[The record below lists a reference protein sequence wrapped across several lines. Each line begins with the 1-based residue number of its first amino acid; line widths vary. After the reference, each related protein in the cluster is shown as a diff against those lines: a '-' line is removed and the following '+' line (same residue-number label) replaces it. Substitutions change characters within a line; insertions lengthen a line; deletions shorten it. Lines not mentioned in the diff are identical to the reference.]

1 MCLDI
6 SQLCERDL
14 KVKDAGEGNL
24 REALLRM
31 EDQINIENKVT
42 FGDVTMK
49 RKKQKGERKVN
60 IVQKLDK

>member
-6 SQLCERDL
+6 SQLCEWDL
-14 KVKDAGEGNL
+14 KVKDVGEGNL

-49 RKKQKGERKVN
+49 RKKQKGEIKVN

>member
-14 KVKDAGEGNL
+14 KVKDVGEGNF
-24 REALLRM
+24 REALLLRGN
-31 EDQINIENKVT
+31 QVNIENKVT

-49 RKKQKGERKVN
+49 RKKQKGEIKIN
-60 IVQKLDK
+60 ILRKLDK

>member
-6 SQLCERDL
+6 SHLCERDL
-14 KVKDAGEGNL
+14 KVKDVGEGNL

-49 RKKQKGERKVN
+49 RKK
-60 IVQKLDK
+60 

>member
-14 KVKDAGEGNL
+14 KVKDVGEGNL

-49 RKKQKGERKVN
+49 RKKQKGEIKVN

>member
-14 KVKDAGEGNL
+14 KVKDVGEGNF
-24 REALLRM
+24 REALLLR
-31 EDQINIENKVT
+31 ENQVNIENKVT

-49 RKKQKGERKVN
+49 RKK
-60 IVQKLDK
+60 